1 MLLWGILISMALGI
15 LVNSIK
21 IETLEEE
28 LDTVK
33 QRLEVE

>member
-1 MLLWGILISMALGI
+1 MLLWGIIIAMALGI